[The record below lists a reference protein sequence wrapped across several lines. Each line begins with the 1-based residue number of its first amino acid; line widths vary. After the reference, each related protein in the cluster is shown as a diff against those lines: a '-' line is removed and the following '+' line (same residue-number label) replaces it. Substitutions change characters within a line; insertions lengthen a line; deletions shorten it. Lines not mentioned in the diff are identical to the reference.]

1 MNVRKVNY
9 GDINA
14 PSEFTK
20 SLKQTGFGVLSDH
33 PIDKNLI
40 DNVYK
45 EWSNFFNSENKSR
58 YLFNEVDQDGYF
70 PFQTE
75 NAKGQSLKDLK
86 EFYHIYPWGKYPKEV
101 SDATKI
107 LFDQLLELTSTL
119 LEWIQDQTPI
129 NIASK
134 FSIPLNKM
142 IEDSKTNLL
151 RIIHYPPL
159 DGNEQKGAIRG
170 AAHEDINLITVLVAG
185 TQPGLQ
191 VQDTNGV
198 WHDVSCDPG
207 CLAINT
213 GDMLQE
219 ASGGYYPSTT
229 HQIINPGGTISNVS
243 RYSMPLFLHP
253 RDNVQ
258 LSDGYTAREY
268 LDERLAEIGLK
279 E

>member
-9 GDINA
+9 GDTKA

-45 EWSNFFNSENKSR
+45 EWSDFFNSENKNR

-75 NAKGQSLKDLK
+75 NAKGQTLKDLK
-86 EFYHIYPWGKYPKEV
+86 EFYHIYPWGKYPKEI
-101 SDATKI
+101 SDTTRI

-129 NIASK
+129 DIASK
-134 FSIPLNKM
+134 FSMPLNKM

-191 VQDTNGV
+191 VQDTNGF

-253 RDNVQ
+253 RDDVQ
-258 LSDGYTAREY
+258 LSDEYTAREY
-268 LDERLAEIGLK
+268 LDERLEEIGLK